1 MTKQVRI
8 ENADVTPT
16 GVVVRVEQKNLD
28 GEWVATGEAQQHL
41 DYPTQ
46 LLNGYVHAGRRLIIE
61 VAPAGER

>member
-8 ENADVTPT
+8 ENADTTTT

-28 GEWVATGEAQQHL
+28 GEWVATGEDPQHL

-46 LLNGYVHAGRRLIIE
+46 MLNGMVHRSRRLIIE
-61 VAPAGER
+61 EA